1 MPTRTHMRLSKV
13 RTCASTIL
21 RYLKSMQQKDV
32 RKKKQH
38 GARAVVVAKPFL
50 GDQGVRR
57 GAAMEIFEEEV
68 QRFGP
73 FGLLVDQWPMDS
85 MGQLRVNV
93 LSLALLDPLESLSVE
108 WSQPLPLDQ
117 VVTSTGR
124 RFENYGW
131 QWDADSD
138 DFNDVLCRL
147 VSAGAV
153 EFRRSEG
160 RGGLEEEDL
169 VCCRTKGIA
178 VASRDMSDV
187 RESLSKWVFELNSG
201 LQSDLQSQFHA
212 QQRTTTVGDQTYMT
226 HPDPKTTRAL
236 ARGGRQER
244 ASRRAASRSR
254 EVGDLSLFV
263 GERAEVSMELSGHAG
278 EFVQWCLADAGMR
291 RRS

>member
-1 MPTRTHMRLSKV
+1 
-13 RTCASTIL
+13 
-21 RYLKSMQQKDV
+21 
-32 RKKKQH
+32 
-38 GARAVVVAKPFL
+38 
-50 GDQGVRR
+50 
-57 GAAMEIFEEEV
+57 MEIHEAEEV

-73 FGLLVDQWPMDS
+73 FGLLDDQWPMDT
-85 MGQLRVNV
+85 MGQLRVSV
-93 LSLALLDPLESLSVE
+93 LSLALLEPLESLTDE
-108 WSQPLPLDQ
+108 WSQPLPLDE

-131 QWDADSD
+131 RWDADGD

-147 VSAGAV
+147 VSAGVV

-169 VCCRTKGIA
+169 VCCRTKGTA
-178 VASRDMSDV
+178 VASRDMRDV
-187 RESLSKWVFELNSG
+187 RESLSNWVRELNSG

-226 HPDPKTTRAL
+226 HPDPQTTRAL